1 MSLRYG
7 RLFILLFLIMSIV
20 VVLLIRAHADAIRD
34 SWDTFFAD
42 LAGLLDNYAVQIF
55 FALALIIGSGI
66 VSLWLL
72 SRMIRW
78 FKSD

>member
-7 RLFILLFLIMSIV
+7 RLFVLLVLIVLIV
-20 VVLLIRAHADAIRD
+20 VVLLIRAHTDAIRD

-42 LAGLLDNYAVQIF
+42 LAGLLDNYAVQVF

>member
-7 RLFILLFLIMSIV
+7 RLFVLLVLIMLIV
-20 VVLLIRAHADAIRD
+20 VVLIIRAHADALRD
-34 SWDTFFAD
+34 SWHDFFVD
-42 LAGLLDNYAVQIF
+42 LAELLGNYAVQVF

-78 FKSD
+78 FKGD